1 MHRGKEKSMF
11 GTVKW
16 YKPEK
21 GYGFIEGDDGKE
33 YFVPY
38 CNVKT
43 VSGSLCEGYSVEFT
57 AGKNER
63 GYIALNVRLM

>member
-1 MHRGKEKSMF
+1 MLGK
-11 GTVKW
+11 VKM
-16 YKPEK
+16 YDPKK
-21 GYGFIEGDDGKE
+21 GYGFIIGDDGNE

-43 VSGSLCEGYSVEFT
+43 ASGILDKGYGVEFN

-63 GYIALNVRLM
+63 GYIASNVILM